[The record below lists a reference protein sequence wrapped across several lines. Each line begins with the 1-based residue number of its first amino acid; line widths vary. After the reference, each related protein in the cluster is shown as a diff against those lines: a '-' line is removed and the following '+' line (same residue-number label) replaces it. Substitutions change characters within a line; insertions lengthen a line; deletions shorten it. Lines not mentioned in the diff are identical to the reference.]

1 MDMCQPIILIKRG
14 GWRELNF
21 ELIETIKNGVYYSN
35 ELDVRGLLTLV
46 GVWMKSNGSRGCI

>member
-1 MDMCQPIILIKRG
+1 M
-14 GWRELNF
+14 NF